1 MKIRLFLTFDHEL
14 PLGSLKTSYKKALF
28 DPTERLFES
37 AKRNEVPI
45 TLFTDILCA
54 LRFQQWDR
62 QGFFE
67 PYTYQLQK
75 AISSGQDVQLH
86 LHPHWLTSNYE
97 DGVVIPSGDY
107 SLAHFDNH
115 NELSIS
121 EIMNKGTR
129 LLEDIC
135 RKANSNYN
143 VLAFRAGGYN
153 IEPGSKE
160 IFSQLAK
167 NGIKFDSSVV
177 LKYYFASSL
186 SVVDFRNVPPKPNWF
201 IGSDGNFRKA
211 ADSGIFEIP
220 VAAIPKTPFEI
231 PTRFKL
237 RHFAHRAP
245 ESHGAM
251 IHEGKPGSLLQ
262 QLRMLFSARMLTFD
276 NHTLSA
282 KYLMRILDYN
292 VRKFSRFETL
302 NLATCSHPKT
312 MGDYSFTLME
322 QFIEMARKKYPDIE
336 FSTFELLNK
345 LNSTD

>member
-54 LRFQQWDR
+54 LRYQQWDR

-67 PYTYQLQK
+67 PYASQLQK
-75 AISSGQDVQLH
+75 AISLGHDVQLH

-107 SLAHFDNH
+107 SLAHFDNY

-121 EIMNKGTR
+121 EIVNKGTR
-129 LLEDIC
+129 LLEEIC
-135 RKANSNYN
+135 RKTNSNYN

-160 IFSQLAK
+160 IFSQLVK
-167 NGIKFDSSVV
+167 NGIQYDSSVV

-186 SVVDFRNVPPKPNWF
+186 SVVDFRKLPPKPNWF
-201 IGSDGNFRKA
+201 IRSDGDFRKS

-245 ESHGAM
+245 ESHGTM
-251 IHEGKPGSLLQ
+251 VHEGKPGSKLQ
-262 QLRMLFSARMLTFD
+262 QLRMLFSARMLSFD

-282 KYLMRILDYN
+282 KYVMRILDYN
-292 VRKFSRFETL
+292 VQKFSRSETL

-322 QFIEMARKKYPDIE
+322 QFIEMARKKYPEIE
-336 FSTFELLNK
+336 FSTFERLNK
-345 LNSTD
+345 MNSTD

>member
-37 AKRNEVPI
+37 AKRNDVPI

-54 LRFQQWDR
+54 LRYQEWDR
-62 QGFFE
+62 HGFFE
-67 PYTYQLQK
+67 QYANQVQK
-75 AISSGQDVQLH
+75 AVELKHDVQLH

-97 DGVVIPSGDY
+97 NGVVIPSMDY
-107 SLAHFDNH
+107 SLAHFENN
-115 NELSIS
+115 NELSIG
-121 EIMNKGTR
+121 EIVNKGTR
-129 LLEDIC
+129 LLKEIC
-135 RKANSNYN
+135 RKANVNYN

-160 IFSQLAK
+160 IFAELVK
-167 NGIKFDSSVV
+167 NGIKYDSSVV

-186 SVVDFRNVPPKPNWF
+186 SVVDFRKVPSMPNWF
-201 IGSDGNFRKA
+201 IGTDGNFRKS
-211 ADSGIFEIP
+211 ADSGIIEIP

-237 RHFAHRAP
+237 QHFTHRAP
-245 ESHGAM
+245 ESHGTM
-251 IHEGKPGSLLQ
+251 VHEGKLGSRWQ

-276 NHTLSA
+276 NHTISA

-292 VRKFSRFETL
+292 IQKFSRFETL

-312 MGDYSFTLME
+312 MGDYSFSLME
-322 QFIEMARKKYPDIE
+322 KFIQLARKKYPDIE
-336 FSTFELLNK
+336 FSTFERLNK
-345 LNSTD
+345 LNSSN